1 MDIVYLI
8 ETFGF
13 EVVMIVGLGYFVFF
27 VWQTITKTINPALA
41 AMRATII
48 RLTDQ
53 LRLLDQDMIRLQ
65 QKVNTV
71 TELKEEGKLNEV
83 SINTLLIS
91 PILLSDEIVQKFKNP
106 SFSGSGTSAHYLTIE
121 NQEKSRKEKYKMILK
136 QHSKQNLEQEKI
148 LLLQNL

>member
-13 EVVMIVGLGYFVFF
+13 EVVIIIGLGYFVFF
-27 VWQTITKTINPALA
+27 VWQTITKTINPALVS
-41 AMRATII
+41 MKATII

-71 TELKEEGKLNEV
+71 TELREEGKLNEEAL
-83 SINTLLIS
+83 NTS
-91 PILLSDEIVQKFKNP
+91 NTKSDTNK
-106 SFSGSGTSAHYLTIE
+106 
-121 NQEKSRKEKYKMILK
+121 
-136 QHSKQNLEQEKI
+136 
-148 LLLQNL
+148 